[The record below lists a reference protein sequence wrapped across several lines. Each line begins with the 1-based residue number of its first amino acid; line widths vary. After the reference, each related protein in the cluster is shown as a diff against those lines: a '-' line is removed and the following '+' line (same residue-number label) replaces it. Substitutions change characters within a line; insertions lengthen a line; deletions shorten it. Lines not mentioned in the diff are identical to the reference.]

1 MVEEQ
6 RSDNIIVK
14 SELKSPEPFLGCQS
28 CGKKFFSDIAQK
40 RHMASYHPP
49 TNNDKKNEN
58 INTSFKTFFEAS
70 PMTITSKSGS
80 DGVERARSD
89 SIENL
94 NPESTNSMASSKP
107 VLATEIDFSQ
117 MIEDINNFSDS
128 KKVPMDIGL
137 NVDITPDTSFTEVSF
152 LGFEFEISQ

>member
-1 MVEEQ
+1 MSAFVNMVEEQ
-6 RSDNIIVK
+6 RSDNIIAKK

-49 TNNDKKNEN
+49 TNNEKKNEN
-58 INTSFKTFFEAS
+58 IDTSFKTFFEAS

-80 DGVERARSD
+80 DGVEKARSE
-89 SIENL
+89 SIKNL

-117 MIEDINNFSDS
+117 MIEDINNFADS

-152 LGFEFEISQ
+152 